1 MTAMKMKSY
10 LFIGVMFLMCQNL
23 CAQIPQPARPR
34 DFSSRTA
41 IDSVSFQVTY
51 SSRIRRVL
59 HVESYSADLQI
70 LEIGSKHTRYYS
82 RLAELSDSLYTNF
95 KESANFGRDENGYV
109 REETYEDIFINYP
122 DQNKISVVTRYL
134 KKSFVYEEERPEL
147 EWTISSETE
156 TILGYEC
163 TKATASFRGR
173 TWYAWFTMDIPLNY
187 GPWKLSGLPGLILKA
202 EDADR
207 YFTFEAVGI
216 KQNVRKP
223 IMMFDEKMQKCKRKE
238 VLVLNDLRWKD
249 SDFLLKLMSG
259 QDVVTADPN
268 SIANAIKNNPTP
280 DVVIPQKELE

>member
-1 MTAMKMKSY
+1 MKSY
-10 LFIGVMFLMCQNL
+10 LFLGVMFLMCQNL

-82 RLAELSDSLYTNF
+82 RYAEIADSLYTNF
-95 KESANFGRDENGYV
+95 KESANF
-109 REETYEDIFINYP
+109 
-122 DQNKISVVTRYL
+122 
-134 KKSFVYEEERPEL
+134 VYEEECPEL

-202 EDADR
+202 EDADQ
-207 YFTFEAVGI
+207 YFTYEAVGI
-216 KQNVRKP
+216 KQNLGKP
-223 IMMFDEKMQKCKRKE
+223 IMMYDEKMQKCKRKE

-259 QDVVTADPN
+259 QDVLTADPN

-280 DVVIPQKELE
+280 EVVIPQKELE